1 MVDNNDKKIKIDNTI
16 KALYEVLE
24 KNKNNPNI
32 KKAFEDTGKL
42 GTEIQEFVKKRVAIY
57 KYPRIIKFVEEL
69 PRTSSG
75 KISRARIRQADLAR
89 LNKK

>member
-1 MVDNNDKKIKIDNTI
+1 M
-16 KALYEVLE
+16 
-24 KNKNNPNI
+24 NKGYS
-32 KKAFEDTGKL
+32 DDGKL
-42 GTEIQEFVKKRVAIY
+42 GKEIQEFVKKRVAIY

>member
-32 KKAFEDTGKL
+32 KKTFEDIEKL
-42 GTEIQEFVKKRVAIY
+42 AKKRGVI
-57 KYPRIIKFVEEL
+57 
-69 PRTSSG
+69 TT
-75 KISRARIRQADLAR
+75 D
-89 LNKK
+89 